1 MFPNVGSL
9 WHGQDLHAVANFLSA
24 TKAKF
29 FLPAERPLADDF
41 TSPDVTVKMIKS
53 GTADFI
59 GRARPS
65 IADPFLPKKVE
76 EGRIEDIRECI
87 GCNICI
93 TGDMTMSI
101 SRCPQNP
108 TFMEEWRKG
117 WHPERMQAKGDS
129 VLIVGA
135 GLAGLE
141 AARALG
147 LRGYQVPIAEARTEL
162 GRPRG
167 ARTPGTSSS

>member
-1 MFPNVGSL
+1 IKKLTSKPVVGV
-9 WHGQDLHAVANFLSA
+9 G
-24 TKAKF
+24 
-29 FLPAERPLADDF
+29 RF
-41 TSPDVTVKMIKS
+41 TSPDVMVRMLKS
-53 GTADFI
+53 GTLDFI
-59 GRARPS
+59 GCARPS
-65 IADPFLPKKVE
+65 IADPFLPRKIE

-101 SRCPQNP
+101 SRCTQNP

-129 VLIVGA
+129 DSVLIVGA
-135 GLAGLE
+135 GPAGLE

-147 LRGYQVPIAEARTEL
+147 
-162 GRPRG
+162 
-167 ARTPGTSSS
+167 